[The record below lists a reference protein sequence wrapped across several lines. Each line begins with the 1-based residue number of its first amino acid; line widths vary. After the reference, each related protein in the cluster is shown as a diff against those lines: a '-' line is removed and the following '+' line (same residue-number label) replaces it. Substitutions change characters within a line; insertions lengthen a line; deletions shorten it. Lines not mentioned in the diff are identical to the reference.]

1 MRREYCIFE
10 EIKKCTD
17 CGQCD
22 ICDLNSSKKC
32 NNCGKCLEMEG
43 IDTKAIKIASVIEDE
58 GDAQI
63 LQSLDN
69 SYIDEDLELDEA
81 LDEEN
86 EDGEDTIEI
95 DDEYTS
101 ETNVIND
108 DFGYDDE
115 ELEYIDDIDGLTDI
129 FDDEKKLREVTEEV
143 FPGFYRV
150 RKI

>member
-1 MRREYCIFE
+1 MRKEYCIFE
-10 EIKKCTD
+10 EIKKCNN

-22 ICDLNSSKKC
+22 ICDLNSNKKC

-58 GDAQI
+58 GDSQI
-63 LQSLDN
+63 LQSLDL
-69 SYIDEDLELDEA
+69 SYIDEDLELDET
-81 LDEEN
+81 LDDEC
-86 EDGEDTIEI
+86 EDGEDTVEI
-95 DDEYTS
+95 NDEYTT
-101 ETNVIND
+101 EIDVTNDN
-108 DFGYDDE
+108 FGYDDE

-129 FDDEKKLREVTEEV
+129 LDDEKKLREVTEEV